1 MVLVIKMKLS
11 VLYLGKQGAGCV
23 YTFEMVKE
31 LALANIQLQVILSK
45 QIENR
50 DKFETDL
57 NLSNIE
63 YVWIDTYGNSKIDFL
78 IKSTKVFKFLSTAQK
93 INKFNPD
100 WIYIPMLSLWAG
112 MILLFVNKKT
122 KIITT
127 IHDVSQHLGEYD
139 SFTERIYKYVI
150 TRSEKLITL
159 TKDFIPLIAQKYG
172 KQNTDICWIKHAN
185 FNYYRPNT
193 YIAKTH
199 ITNKILFFGRIHE
212 YKGISVLLDSMQLI
226 QKSNPKIKLRIA
238 GNGQLSD
245 EDIKKISALKGNVE
259 LINRWISNDEMYR
272 FFEDI
277 DIVIVPYIEASQSG
291 IIMLSYTFGKPM
303 IVTNV
308 GGLPKQV
315 DSSVGIVIPP
325 NDSSSLSNAILEFYK
340 SPKQILSM
348 GDNAYSKTVTNF
360 SWKSSVETLI
370 NFIK

>member
-1 MVLVIKMKLS
+1 MKLS

-31 LALANIQLQVILSK
+31 LVSANIQLQVILSK

-57 NLSNIE
+57 NLLNIE
-63 YVWIDTYGNSKIDFL
+63 YVWIDTYENSKIDFL
-78 IKSTKVFKFLSTAQK
+78 IKSANIFKFLSTARQ

-112 MILLFVNKKT
+112 MILPFVKKKT

-139 SFTERIYKYVI
+139 SFTEKIYKYVI

-172 KQNTDICWIKHAN
+172 KDNVDICWIKHAN

-193 YIAKTH
+193 YNAKTH
-199 ITNKILFFGRIHE
+199 ITNKILFFGRIHK
-212 YKGISVLLDSMQLI
+212 YKGVSVLLDSMKLI
-226 QKSNPKIKLRIA
+226 HQSNPEIKLRIA
-238 GNGQLSD
+238 GNGNLSD
-245 EDIKKISALKGNVE
+245 EDVKMINDLNDNVE
-259 LINRWISNDEMYR
+259 LINRWISNDEMYQ

-308 GGLPKQV
+308 GGLPEQV
-315 DSSVGIVIPP
+315 DSSVGVVIPS
-325 NDSSSLSNAILEFYK
+325 NDSDSLSNAVLEFYK
-340 SPKQILSM
+340 TPEKILSM
-348 GDNAYSKTVTNF
+348 GDNAYTKAVTDF
-360 SWKSSVETLI
+360 SWKNSVETLI
-370 NFIK
+370 SFIR